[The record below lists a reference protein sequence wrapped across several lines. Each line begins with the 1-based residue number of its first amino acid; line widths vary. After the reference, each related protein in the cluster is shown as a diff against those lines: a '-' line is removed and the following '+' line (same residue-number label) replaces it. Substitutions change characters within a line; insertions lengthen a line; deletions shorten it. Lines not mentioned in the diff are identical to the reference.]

1 MVRLLRLLRLL
12 SLLKVSEQL
21 RVIVVGLVQGL
32 KSSVYI
38 VFLLLLVTY
47 MFAVIGASH
56 DTAQFL
62 KILLRKIIP
71 TLALYYVKIKTFTL

>member
-1 MVRLLRLLRLL
+1 MISPLSTFIKDGSGVTVVRLLRLLRLL
-12 SLLKVSEQL
+12 SLLKTSEQL

-47 MFAVIGASH
+47 MFSVIGTSREA
-56 DTAQFL
+56 
-62 KILLRKIIP
+62 
-71 TLALYYVKIKTFTL
+71 TLGL